1 MGGDSFVCERKCR
14 SEIEWIVTAEDLF
27 KANFQSARFSE
38 RAEFLTIKSCSAVT
52 IHSISERHFLSQTKE
67 FPPARKIPLTG
78 NWALLSKIPP
88 ARKIPLTGN

>member
-1 MGGDSFVCERKCR
+1 MYKKDLINKNKNKNMAKFSSRVC
-14 SEIEWIVTAEDLF
+14 L

-67 FPPARKIPLTG
+67 FPPARKILLTG
-78 NWALLSKIPP
+78 NWALD
-88 ARKIPLTGN
+88 